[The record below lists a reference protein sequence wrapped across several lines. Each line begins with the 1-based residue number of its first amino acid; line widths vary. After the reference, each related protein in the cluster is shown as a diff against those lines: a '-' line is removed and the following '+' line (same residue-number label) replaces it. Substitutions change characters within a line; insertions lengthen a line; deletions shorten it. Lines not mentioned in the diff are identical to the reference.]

1 MYFEYNKFYMIFV
14 NFKTYPQ
21 GTGDEALKLAKI
33 CEEVSLESKVQIIPV
48 VQFVDLFRIS
58 QEVKIPVWIQHLD
71 FFPQGQHTGWEN
83 LEAVI
88 EAGAKGTLLNHAE
101 HQIPPGTIKQVIK
114 RIENLKFKIENFSVM
129 VCCKTMGQA
138 ERLAKL
144 KPDYLAY
151 EPPELI
157 GGGLSVSETKP
168 VVIERIVKKLP
179 EMKIIVGAG
188 IKTGRDV
195 KRSLELGA
203 KGVLVSS
210 GIVLMSDQKKALKNL
225 IDGFNES
232 E

>member
-1 MYFEYNKFYMIFV
+1 MIFV

-21 GTGDEALKLAKI
+21 GTGEEALKLAKI
-33 CEEVSLESKVQIIPV
+33 CEEVSLESKIEIIPV

-58 QEVKIPVWIQHLD
+58 QEVKIPVWVQHLD

-83 LEAVI
+83 LEAII
-88 EAGAKGTLLNHAE
+88 EAGGKGTLLNHAE
-101 HQIPPGTIKQVIK
+101 HQIPPGTVNQIIK
-114 RIENLKFKIENFSVM
+114 RIKNSDLSIRQAQDRRFKNFKTM

-157 GGGLSVSETKP
+157 GGDLSVSEAKP
-168 VVIERIVKKLP
+168 FVIGRIVKKLP
-179 EMKIIVGAG
+179 DMNIMVGAG
-188 IKTGRDV
+188 IKMGKDV

-210 GIVLMSDQKKALKNL
+210 AVVLAKDQKGVLEDLVSGYK
-225 IDGFNES
+225 
-232 E
+232 

>member
-1 MYFEYNKFYMIFV
+1 MIFV

-21 GTGDEALKLAKI
+21 GTGEEALKLAKI
-33 CEEVSLESKVQIIPV
+33 CEEVSLESKIEIIPV

-58 QEVKIPVWIQHLD
+58 QEVKIPVWVQHLD

-83 LEAVI
+83 LEAII
-88 EAGAKGTLLNHAE
+88 EAGGKGTLLNHAE
-101 HQIPPGTIKQVIK
+101 HQIPPGTVSQIIK
-114 RIENLKFKIENFSVM
+114 RIMNNESRIKDFKTL

-157 GGGLSVSETKP
+157 GGDLSVSEAKP
-168 VVIERIVKKLP
+168 FVIGRIVKKLP
-179 EMKIIVGAG
+179 DMNIMVGAG
-188 IKTGRDV
+188 IKMGKDV

-210 GIVLMSDQKKALKNL
+210 AVVLAKDQKGVLEDLVSGYK
-225 IDGFNES
+225 
-232 E
+232 

>member
-1 MYFEYNKFYMIFV
+1 MIFV

-33 CEEVSLESKVQIIPV
+33 CETVSLESKIEIIPV
-48 VQFVDLFRIS
+48 VQFVDLFRIA
-58 QEVKIPVWIQHLD
+58 EAIKIPVWVQHLD

-83 LEAVI
+83 LEAVV
-88 EAGAKGTLLNHAE
+88 EAGGKGTLLNHAE
-101 HQIPPGTIKQVIK
+101 HQIPPGTVNQVIK
-114 RIENLKFKIENFSVM
+114 RVKERESERARDFQTM

-157 GGGLSVSETKP
+157 GGDLSVSEAKP
-168 VVIERIVKKLP
+168 TVIERIVKKLP
-179 EMKIIVGAG
+179 DMKIMVGAG
-188 IKTGRDV
+188 IKTGKDV

-203 KGVLVSS
+203 KGILVSS
-210 GIVLMSDQKKALKNL
+210 AVVLAKDQKEVLEDLASGYK
-225 IDGFNES
+225 
-232 E
+232 